1 MERRDA
7 ETQRSEPRE
16 EINQWTSSIIGAA
29 IEVHRGLGP
38 GFLESIYEEA
48 MAVELALRGHLI
60 RRQVR
65 LPIEYKGTVV
75 GEHRLD
81 MLLEDEVVVELKAVE
96 AIMPVHLAQLH
107 SYLKAGAFEVGL
119 LINFN
124 VPILKNG
131 IRRILL
137 KTPLF

>member
-7 ETQRSEPRE
+7 EAQRSEPRQ
-16 EINQWTSSIIGAA
+16 EINEWTSSIIGAA
-29 IEVHRGLGP
+29 IEVHRALGP
-38 GFLESIYEEA
+38 GYLESIYEQA
-48 MAVELALRGHLI
+48 LAIELALRGHLV

-65 LPIEYKGTVV
+65 LPIEYKGKLV

-81 MLLEDEVVVELKAVE
+81 FLVEDEVVVELKAVE
-96 AIMPVHLAQLH
+96 AVMPVHLAQLH
-107 SYLKAGAFEVGL
+107 SYLMAGAFELGL

-124 VPILKNG
+124 VPVLKNG

-137 KTPLF
+137 KNPLS